1 MKAHR
6 FPVRQGRLFLFL
18 LIFLAIPMSL
28 SSALENH
35 FLYFPLPRQ
44 DASPHQVGLDYEDV
58 FFQAKDGT
66 ALTGWLIPGAAGSP
80 LVLFCM
86 GNAGN
91 ISHRLETI
99 QMLHELGVAV
109 FIFNYRG
116 YGQSEG
122 QPTETGL
129 YLDVN
134 AAMQEVLSRG
144 WRADQVVIFG
154 RSLGAAV
161 GLEAALAF
169 SPGGLIME
177 SAFTSITAMGR
188 HHYPFLNL
196 FLGWLIDAQFDN
208 LRKISSLQSPLL
220 LIHGTQDQICP
231 PEMAESLF
239 ARAPEPKELFWVQQA
254 DHNNGYL
261 VGGESYRTVLRR
273 SLQQWVQRSFVSES
287 TPLDK

>member
-1 MKAHR
+1 
-6 FPVRQGRLFLFL
+6 
-18 LIFLAIPMSL
+18 MSL

-35 FLYFPLPRQ
+35 FLYFPMLGQ
-44 DASPHQVGLDYEDV
+44 EASPRHIGLDYEDV
-58 FFQAKDGT
+58 FFQAEDGT
-66 ALTGWLIPGAAGSP
+66 ALTGWLIPGPPEAP

-122 QPTETGL
+122 QPSEKGL

-134 AAMQEVLSRG
+134 AAMQEVLKRG
-144 WRADQVVIFG
+144 WQTDQIVIFG

-161 GLEAALAF
+161 GLEAALRF

-188 HHYPFLNL
+188 HHYPLLNL

-208 LRKISSLQSPLL
+208 LGKISSLNTPLL
-220 LIHGTQDQICP
+220 LIHGTNDQICP
-231 PEMAESLF
+231 PEMAETLY
-239 ARAPEPKELFWVQQA
+239 AKAPEPKTFYWVNQA

-261 VGGESYRTVLRR
+261 VGGARYRAVLKKK
-273 SLQQWVQRSFVSES
+273 LQQWTQRSLAGERGGN
-287 TPLDK
+287 